1 MVQVE
6 GRMTLCVKR
15 FARKAVSRMTEAPS
29 VTPSR
34 NRMMLAGRL
43 CYRPVKAGLD
53 RTAIRCC
60 ANKRSDSSN
69 RCPDCSPA

>member
-6 GRMTLCVKR
+6 GRMTPCVNR

-43 CYRPVKAGLD
+43 CYRPVKASLD
-53 RTAIRCC
+53 RAAI
-60 ANKRSDSSN
+60 
-69 RCPDCSPA
+69 